1 MENKSLTPRS
11 IILISLLMD
20 NETVAEKVKA
30 AGDEGKSY
38 AIYKVCEKSGNIIL
52 GETRY
57 EFWNRLIGCQKILPF
72 ESWALAVWDALVSLS
87 TGDNAVAI
95 EEGLS
100 VEIAKATREGR
111 YNWVVERLVNVY
123 DHFANNK
130 DGGASL
136 EGGRGKSGPSV
147 VVGKVG
153 DPVVV
158 NVNVSDKRRVFR
170 FPDATGRAF
179 LNLETGIVGMSVSK
193 VEE

>member
-111 YNWVVERLVNVY
+111 YNWVVERLVSVY

>member
-1 MENKSLTPRS
+1 M
-11 IILISLLMD
+11 ISLLME

-111 YNWVVERLVNVY
+111 YNWVVERLVDVY

-130 DGGASL
+130 DGGAPL
-136 EGGRGKSGPSV
+136 AGGREKSGPSV
-147 VVGKVG
+147 VVGKVS

-179 LNLETGIVGMSVSK
+179 LNLETGIVGLSVSK